1 MTGEEQPASQR
12 QRIDPY
18 VGQYAERAVGM
29 VASEIRALFAVAA
42 RPEIVSLAG
51 GSPYVSAL
59 PLDAV
64 GEMIGRLIAG
74 HGATALQYC
83 TAQGDAGLRERICDV
98 MALEEIR
105 AHPDEIV
112 VTVGSQQA
120 LDLLTRIFID
130 PGDVILAEAPS
141 YVGALGAFAS
151 YQARVVHVAMD
162 DDGLIPEALEEAIA
176 RTAAAGRRA
185 KFLYTVPNFHNPAGV
200 TLAAARRPRILDICQ
215 RAGLLVVEDNP
226 YGLLGFDG
234 DPMRAL
240 RADDS
245 DGVVYLGTFSKTFA
259 AGVRVGWAV
268 APAAIRDKLILAAEV
283 GGAVP
288 LQLRAADR
296 ARVPGHPALAGAG
309 QGLPRALPGAAR
321 RHAERPGHDDA
332 AGLPLDPARRRVLR
346 VARAA
351 RRRPRQGHAAAGHL
365 VAGGLRAGYRL
376 LRGRLGRPVRPA
388 VLLPAQPGPDPRGDP
403 PAGLG
408 DRDRDRTAGRLR
420 PRTRHPVRL
429 LTIMHEL
436 DRVVVL
442 AGGLSAE
449 REVSLRSGD
458 RVRDALAEA
467 GIDAVV
473 ADADADLLTR
483 LRADPPSAVFPVI
496 HGASGEDGAIR
507 EVLGLLGAP
516 YVGSVA
522 SACQMAFDKPTA
534 KALVAAAGVS
544 TPPSVTLPREAFHD
558 LGAAAVIDLI
568 IARLGLPLY
577 IKPSRGGSALGAGPV
592 HDAAALPAALLSC
605 FAYGDIAL
613 IERFIAGTEV
623 TVGVIDLGAG
633 PQALPA
639 VEIVPGDGGYD
650 YAARYTAGKTE
661 FYVPARLPG
670 EVAAQVARI
679 ATAVHSVL
687 GLRDLSRTDLI
698 VDEAGT
704 AYFLEVNV
712 SPGMTETSTLPMALE
727 ASGHAFGTTC
737 LRLLELAAARGA

>member
-112 VTVGSQQA
+112 VTIGSQQA

-240 RADDS
+240 RADDG

-268 APAAIRDKLILAAEV
+268 APAAIRDKLILAAEA
-283 GGAVP
+283 AV
-288 LQLRAADR
+288 LCHSSFAQLTVREYLATQPWLEQVKDFRELYRERRDATLSALDTMMP
-296 ARVPGHPALAGAG
+296 PGCHWT
-309 QGLPRALPGAAR
+309 
-321 RHAERPGHDDA
+321 RP
-332 AGLPLDPARRRVLR
+332 RRVLC

-351 RRRPRQGHAAAGHL
+351 RRRSRQGHAAAGHL

-388 VLLPAQPGPDPRGDP
+388 VLLPARPGPDPRGDP

-429 LTIMHEL
+429 LTIMYEL

-473 ADADADLLTR
+473 ADADSDLLTR

-544 TPPSVTLPREAFHD
+544 TPLSVTLPREAFHD

-577 IKPSRGGSALGAGPV
+577 IKPSRGGSALGAGQV

-661 FYVPARLPG
+661 FYVPARLPAD
-670 EVAAQVARI
+670 VAAQVARI

-737 LRLLELAAARGA
+737 VRLLELAAARGA

>member
-1 MTGEEQPASQR
+1 M
-12 QRIDPY
+12 
-18 VGQYAERAVGM
+18 
-29 VASEIRALFAVAA
+29 
-42 RPEIVSLAG
+42 
-51 GSPYVSAL
+51 
-59 PLDAV
+59 
-64 GEMIGRLIAG
+64 
-74 HGATALQYC
+74 HG
-83 TAQGDAGLRERICDV
+83 
-98 MALEEIR
+98 
-105 AHPDEIV
+105 
-112 VTVGSQQA
+112 
-120 LDLLTRIFID
+120 
-130 PGDVILAEAPS
+130 
-141 YVGALGAFAS
+141 
-151 YQARVVHVAMD
+151 
-162 DDGLIPEALEEAIA
+162 
-176 RTAAAGRRA
+176 
-185 KFLYTVPNFHNPAGV
+185 
-200 TLAAARRPRILDICQ
+200 
-215 RAGLLVVEDNP
+215 
-226 YGLLGFDG
+226 
-234 DPMRAL
+234 
-240 RADDS
+240 
-245 DGVVYLGTFSKTFA
+245 
-259 AGVRVGWAV
+259 
-268 APAAIRDKLILAAEV
+268 
-283 GGAVP
+283 
-288 LQLRAADR
+288 
-296 ARVPGHPALAGAG
+296 
-309 QGLPRALPGAAR
+309 
-321 RHAERPGHDDA
+321 
-332 AGLPLDPARRRVLR
+332 
-346 VARAA
+346 
-351 RRRPRQGHAAAGHL
+351 
-365 VAGGLRAGYRL
+365 
-376 LRGRLGRPVRPA
+376 
-388 VLLPAQPGPDPRGDP
+388 
-403 PAGLG
+403 
-408 DRDRDRTAGRLR
+408 
-420 PRTRHPVRL
+420 
-429 LTIMHEL
+429 L

-507 EVLGLLGAP
+507 EILGLLGAP

-534 KALVAAAGVS
+534 KALVAAAGMT

-558 LGAAAVIDLI
+558 LGAGAVIDLI
-568 IARLGLPLY
+568 VARLGLPLY

-592 HDAAALPAALLSC
+592 HDAAELPAALLSC

-650 YAARYTAGKTE
+650 YTARYTAGKTE

-679 ATAVHSVL
+679 ASAAHSVL

-698 VDEAGT
+698 VDETGT
-704 AYFLEVNV
+704 PYFLEVNV